1 MNKFINLKI
10 FISILI
16 LSMILMLIL
25 VFSGCINHASNNK
38 NLKENI
44 SKSVTGNNTI
54 TNPESDINQDSNG
67 TDNKY
72 NNPDKDDPSSVDPAN
87 NTENNSSNNNNS
99 NKSDNANKENNSP
112 DLLKDI
118 SDVLKN
124 TINIVPPKIL
134 IEVIEG
140 PVVLE
145 DNSICYYRIK
155 TKVSGKPAP
164 QIYFSKDD
172 SNGAWGKDISQVNL
186 LPGENYQLTIK
197 ATNSSGQANASIDLS
212 WEGYNINKSSTIITV
227 DEVNPDNYL
236 IEVSLNEQK
245 VRVFYKNEL
254 IKEMV
259 CSSGDALS
267 QTPKG
272 TFKTS
277 DKIKYSWLPEYNAG
291 AYYFVRFFGPYLFH
305 STPVDKDGK
314 IIESEQINL
323 GRPVSHGCVRLDIND
338 AKWLYEFV
346 PSGTTVKIY

>member
-10 FISILI
+10 FKNILI
-16 LSMILMLIL
+16 LSIIFILIL
-25 VFSGCINHASNNK
+25 VFSGCVSHASNNK

-44 SKSVTGNNTI
+44 SKSVTDNNTI
-54 TNPESDINQDSNG
+54 TNPESDNNQNFSNSDNANNKSNTDDSNSANSVKKNNAD
-67 TDNKY
+67 DN
-72 NNPDKDDPSSVDPAN
+72 N
-87 NTENNSSNNNNS
+87 SNNNNS
-99 NKSDNANKENNSP
+99 SDNVNQENNGTS
-112 DLLKDI
+112 LSKNILEI
-118 SDVLKN
+118 FKN
-124 TINIVPPKIL
+124 TINIMPPKIL

-145 DNSICYYRIK
+145 DNSVCYYRIK
-155 TKVSGKPAP
+155 AKVSGKPAP

-186 LPGENYQLTIK
+186 LPRENYQLTIK

-245 VRVFYKNEL
+245 VRVFYKKEL

-291 AYYFVRFFGPYLFH
+291 AYYFVRFFGSYLFH
-305 STPVDKDGK
+305 STPVDKDGNT
-314 IIESEQINL
+314 IESEQINL
-323 GRPVSHGCVRLDIND
+323 GKPVSHGCVRLDIND